1 MKATAASIGLTL
13 AGIVYANTGLADG
26 NNSLDPIPELK
37 DIEKVA
43 AEQEAA
49 IRAQSDALEKAQQE
63 KVAAEKA
70 ATEALEKQKA
80 AKLAEEAQQKQV
92 ATATPTKTYKKK
104 ITKKVADKQPEKASP
119 WLEQERRYSYP

>member
-1 MKATAASIGLTL
+1 MKIAAASIGLTL
-13 AGIVYANTGLADG
+13 AGIVYVHTALADG
-26 NNSLDPIPELK
+26 NNAIDPIPELK

-49 IRAQSDALEKAQQE
+49 IRAQSEALEKAQQE
-63 KVAAEKA
+63 KAAAEKA

-92 ATATPTKTYKKK
+92 TPTPPAKPHKKK
-104 ITKKVADKQPEKASP
+104 VTKKVAAKQPEKVSP